1 MNKTE
6 LVNKVAEVVGD
17 SKKNADLYLSATL
30 DVIVAELVAGGEVNL
45 TGFGKFSVA
54 DVKERSGE
62 IKMGS
67 RKGETYTTPAHK
79 APKFKY
85 GSNVKKLVA
94 GE

>member
-1 MNKTE
+1 MNKQELVVSISEKTE
-6 LVNKVAEVVGD
+6 LNKKDSEKALVAFIETITEQLTKGNKVA
-17 SKKNADLYLSATL
+17 
-30 DVIVAELVAGGEVNL
+30 LV
-45 TGFGKFSVA
+45 GFGNFEVA

-67 RKGETYTTPAHK
+67 RKGETYVTPAHK

-85 GSNVKKLVA
+85 SKNVKALVA